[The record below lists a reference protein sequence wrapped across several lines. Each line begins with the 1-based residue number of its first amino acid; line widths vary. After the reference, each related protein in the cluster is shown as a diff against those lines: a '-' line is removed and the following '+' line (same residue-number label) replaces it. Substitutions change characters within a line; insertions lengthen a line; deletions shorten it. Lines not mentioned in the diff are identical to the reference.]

1 MAMRQDERIHLADI
15 ILQALGPKFGRGIHL
30 HMMSLNDDMDT
41 GPSPPVTWFGQIQP
55 RVIMGG
61 QGTALRSAAAHDEDF
76 HPFKKRANRSE
87 SKSCL
92 TESSQ
97 SRDLGHPYAHP
108 YLYYSSPRPSP
119 SPALTLLAFPLRLGS
134 APTPVFANLTDKL
147 SKALRD
153 LRGLS
158 KLSEENIA
166 PALTEVRSALMS
178 ADVNFKVA
186 KDFTERVKVACLGQ
200 AVIEAVNPGQMAV
213 KIVSDELTKLLGEG
227 ECPLNPRRPLRVL
240 LVGLQGS
247 GKTTSAAKLAKHL
260 VKKEGI
266 RKPSL
271 IAADLR
277 RPAAIDQLETL
288 AKNEGFDFRAD
299 RAATDVAAMVGRLV
313 KEAEAAAADLV
324 IVDTAGRLQI
334 DSELMDEVRRVREAF
349 APHEIFLVADAAL
362 GQQAVDVAAKFNE
375 TTPLTGI
382 ILTKLDGD
390 ARGGAALSMKSVTG
404 VPIRYLGTGEKSGDF
419 DTFHPD
425 RMAQRI
431 LGMGDV
437 VSLVEKAQEVVDHK
451 EAERLAEKMKKADF
465 DLEDFL
471 SQMSQMKKMGPLG
484 DIMKMLPGMG
494 NVQVGAKEEKQLS
507 KTEAIILS
515 MTKKERRNPDV
526 LNGSRRLRIAKG
538 SGTQVSDVN
547 ALIKQFSQMRDMMR
561 MMKGGKGKELMRR
574 MGQMGGGGPPG
585 GRGGFPGG
593 GFPGMR

>member
-1 MAMRQDERIHLADI
+1 M
-15 ILQALGPKFGRGIHL
+15 FS
-30 HMMSLNDDMDT
+30 SL
-41 GPSPPVTWFGQIQP
+41 
-55 RVIMGG
+55 
-61 QGTALRSAAAHDEDF
+61 
-76 HPFKKRANRSE
+76 SE
-87 SKSCL
+87 KL
-92 TESSQ
+92 T
-97 SRDLGHPYAHP
+97 
-108 YLYYSSPRPSP
+108 
-119 SPALTLLAFPLRLGS
+119 
-134 APTPVFANLTDKL
+134 
-147 SKALRD
+147 KALRD

-166 PALTEVRSALMS
+166 PALAEVQAALTS
-178 ADVNFKVA
+178 ADVNLQVA
-186 KDFTERVKVACLGQ
+186 KDFTERVKTTCLGT
-200 AVIEAVNPGQMAV
+200 AVVDAVSPGQMAV
-213 KIVSDELTKLLGEG
+213 KVVSDELTKLLGEG
-227 ECPLNPRRPLRVL
+227 ERTIDPRRPLRVL

-288 AKNEGFDFRAD
+288 AKQEGFDFRAD
-299 RAATDVAAMVGRLV
+299 RAATDVAAMVTKLTQ
-313 KEAEAAAADLV
+313 EAESSGSDLI

-334 DSELMDEVRRVREAF
+334 DAELMSEVAKVREKF
-349 APHEIFLVADAAL
+349 SPHEIFLVADAAL
-362 GQQAVDVAAKFNE
+362 GQQAVDVAAQFNA

-390 ARGGAALSMKSVTG
+390 ARGGAALSMKTVTG
-404 VPIRYLGTGEKSGDF
+404 VPIRYVGTGEKSSDF
-419 DTFHPD
+419 DTFYPE

-437 VSLVEKAQEVVDHK
+437 VSLVEKAKEVVDQK
-451 EAERLAEKMKKADF
+451 EAERLAEKMRKSDF

-471 SQMSQMKKMGPLG
+471 AQMSQMKKMGPLG
-484 DIMKMLPGMG
+484 DIMKMMPGMG
-494 NVQVGAKEEKQLS
+494 NVQVGAREEKMLG

-515 MTKKERRNPDV
+515 MTLKERRKPDI
-526 LNGSRRLRIAKG
+526 LNGSRRARIAKG

-561 MMKGGKGKELMRR
+561 MMKGGKGKEMMRR
-574 MGQMGGGGPPG
+574 LGQMGG

-593 GFPGMR
+593 FPGGFR

>member
-1 MAMRQDERIHLADI
+1 M
-15 ILQALGPKFGRGIHL
+15 
-30 HMMSLNDDMDT
+30 
-41 GPSPPVTWFGQIQP
+41 
-55 RVIMGG
+55 
-61 QGTALRSAAAHDEDF
+61 
-76 HPFKKRANRSE
+76 
-87 SKSCL
+87 
-92 TESSQ
+92 
-97 SRDLGHPYAHP
+97 
-108 YLYYSSPRPSP
+108 
-119 SPALTLLAFPLRLGS
+119 
-134 APTPVFANLTDKL
+134 FASLTDKL
-147 SKALRD
+147 SKALRN

-158 KLSEENIA
+158 KLSEENIT
-166 PALTEVRSALMS
+166 PALNEVQAALMS
-178 ADVNFKVA
+178 ADVNLNVA

-200 AVIEAVNPGQMAV
+200 AVIESVNPGQMAV

-227 ECPLNPRRPLRVL
+227 ERAINPRRPLRIL

-247 GKTTSAAKLAKHL
+247 GKTTSAAKLAKYL

-288 AKNEGFDFRAD
+288 ARNEGFDFRAD
-299 RAATDVAAMVGRLV
+299 RAATDVASMVGRLV
-313 KEAEAAAADLV
+313 KEAEAGAADLV

-334 DSELMDEVRRVREAF
+334 DGDLMEEVRRVREIF
-349 APHEIFLVADAAL
+349 HPHEVFLVADAAL
-362 GQQAVDVAAKFNE
+362 GQQAVDVAAKFHE
-375 TTPLTGI
+375 STPLTGI

-404 VPIRYLGTGEKSGDF
+404 VPIRYMGTGEKSSDF
-419 DTFHPD
+419 EAFHPD

-451 EAERLAEKMKKADF
+451 EAERLAEKMKKSDF

-471 SQMSQMKKMGPLG
+471 SQMQQMKKMGPLG
-484 DIMKMLPGMG
+484 DIMKMMPGMG
-494 NVQVGAKEEKQLS
+494 NVQVGAKEEKMLG
-507 KTEAIILS
+507 KTEAIVLS
-515 MTKKERRNPDV
+515 MTKKERRNPDI

-547 ALIKQFSQMRDMMR
+547 ALIKQFSQMREMMR

-574 MGQMGGGGPPG
+574 MGQMGGG
-585 GRGGFPGG
+585 RGGMPGG

>member
-1 MAMRQDERIHLADI
+1 
-15 ILQALGPKFGRGIHL
+15 
-30 HMMSLNDDMDT
+30 
-41 GPSPPVTWFGQIQP
+41 
-55 RVIMGG
+55 
-61 QGTALRSAAAHDEDF
+61 
-76 HPFKKRANRSE
+76 
-87 SKSCL
+87 
-92 TESSQ
+92 
-97 SRDLGHPYAHP
+97 
-108 YLYYSSPRPSP
+108 
-119 SPALTLLAFPLRLGS
+119 
-134 APTPVFANLTDKL
+134 VFANLTEKL

-166 PALTEVRSALMS
+166 PALAEVRAALMS
-178 ADVNFKVA
+178 ADVDYQVA
-186 KDFTERVKVACLGQ
+186 KDFTERVKTACLGKD
-200 AVIEAVNPGQMAV
+200 VVESVSPGQMAV
-213 KIVSDELTKLLGEG
+213 KVVADELTKLLGEG
-227 ECPLNPRRPLRVL
+227 ERAHDLRRPLRVL

-288 AKNEGFDFRAD
+288 AKQEGFDFRAE
-299 RAATDVAAMVGRLV
+299 RGATDVAAMVGRLTR
-313 KEAEAAAADLV
+313 EAEGAAADLV

-334 DSELMDEVRRVREAF
+334 DGELMDEVKQIRATF
-349 APHEIFLVADAAL
+349 NPHEVFLVADAAL
-362 GQQAVDVAAKFNE
+362 GQQAVDVAAKFHAA
-375 TTPLTGI
+375 TPLTGI

-390 ARGGAALSMKSVTG
+390 ARGGAALSMKTVTG
-404 VPIRYLGTGEKSGDF
+404 VPIRFLGTGEKSGDF

-451 EAERLAEKMKKADF
+451 EAERLAEKMRKADF

-471 SQMSQMKKMGPLG
+471 AQMSQMKKMGPLG
-484 DIMKMLPGMG
+484 NIVKMMPGMG
-494 NVQVGAKEEKQLS
+494 NVEIGTREEKMLG

-515 MTKKERRNPDV
+515 MTKKERRNPDI

-547 ALIKQFSQMRDMMR
+547 ALIKQFSQMREVMR

-574 MGQMGGGGPPG
+574 MGQMGGG
-585 GRGGFPGG
+585 RGGFPPG
-593 GFPGMR
+593 GFR

>member
-1 MAMRQDERIHLADI
+1 MFASLSEKLA
-15 ILQALGPKFGRGIHL
+15 
-30 HMMSLNDDMDT
+30 
-41 GPSPPVTWFGQIQP
+41 
-55 RVIMGG
+55 
-61 QGTALRSAAAHDEDF
+61 
-76 HPFKKRANRSE
+76 
-87 SKSCL
+87 
-92 TESSQ
+92 
-97 SRDLGHPYAHP
+97 
-108 YLYYSSPRPSP
+108 
-119 SPALTLLAFPLRLGS
+119 
-134 APTPVFANLTDKL
+134 
-147 SKALRD
+147 KALRD

-166 PALTEVRSALMS
+166 PALAEVQDAMTS
-178 ADVNFKVA
+178 ADVNLQVA
-186 KDFTERVKVACLGQ
+186 KDFTERVKVACLGT
-200 AVIEAVNPGQMAV
+200 AVVDAVSPGQMAV
-213 KIVSDELTKLLGEG
+213 KVVSDELTKLLGEG
-227 ECPLNPRRPLRVL
+227 ERAIDPRRPLRVL

-288 AKNEGFDFRAD
+288 AKQEGFDFRAD
-299 RAATDVAAMVGRLV
+299 RAATDVAAMVAKLTQD
-313 KEAEAAAADLV
+313 AESSGSDLI

-334 DSELMDEVRRVREAF
+334 DAELMSEVAQVRAQF

-362 GQQAVDVAAKFNE
+362 GQQAVEVAAQFNT

-390 ARGGAALSMKSVTG
+390 ARGGAALSMKTVTG
-404 VPIRYLGTGEKSGDF
+404 VPIRYGGTGEKSSDF
-419 DTFHPD
+419 DTFYPE

-437 VSLVEKAQEVVDHK
+437 VSLVEKAKEVVDQK
-451 EAERLAEKMKKADF
+451 EAERLAEKMRKSDF

-471 SQMSQMKKMGPLG
+471 AQMGQMKKMGPLG
-484 DIMKMLPGMG
+484 DIMKMMPGMG
-494 NVQVGAKEEKQLS
+494 NVQVGAREEKMLG
-507 KTEAIILS
+507 KTESIILS
-515 MTKKERRNPDV
+515 MTLKERRKPDI
-526 LNGSRRLRIAKG
+526 LNGSRRARIAKG

-561 MMKGGKGKELMRR
+561 MMKGGKGKEMMRR
-574 MGQMGGGGPPG
+574 LGQMGG

-593 GFPGMR
+593 FPGGFR

>member
-1 MAMRQDERIHLADI
+1 MFASLSEKLA
-15 ILQALGPKFGRGIHL
+15 
-30 HMMSLNDDMDT
+30 
-41 GPSPPVTWFGQIQP
+41 
-55 RVIMGG
+55 
-61 QGTALRSAAAHDEDF
+61 
-76 HPFKKRANRSE
+76 
-87 SKSCL
+87 
-92 TESSQ
+92 
-97 SRDLGHPYAHP
+97 
-108 YLYYSSPRPSP
+108 
-119 SPALTLLAFPLRLGS
+119 
-134 APTPVFANLTDKL
+134 
-147 SKALRD
+147 KALRD

-166 PALTEVRSALMS
+166 PALSEVQAALTS
-178 ADVNFKVA
+178 ADVNLQVA
-186 KDFTERVKVACLGQ
+186 KDFTERVKAACLGT
-200 AVIEAVNPGQMAV
+200 AVVDAVSPGQMAV
-213 KIVSDELTKLLGEG
+213 KVVSDELTKLLGEG
-227 ECPLNPRRPLRVL
+227 ERAIDPRRPLRIL

-288 AKNEGFDFRAD
+288 AKQEGFDFRAD
-299 RAATDVAAMVGRLV
+299 RAATDVAAMVAKLTHD
-313 KEAEAAAADLV
+313 AESSGSDLI

-334 DSELMDEVRRVREAF
+334 DAELMSEVAQVRAQF

-362 GQQAVDVAAKFNE
+362 GQQAVEVAAQFNT

-390 ARGGAALSMKSVTG
+390 ARGGAALSMKTVTG
-404 VPIRYLGTGEKSGDF
+404 VPIRYVGTGEKSSDF
-419 DTFHPD
+419 DTFYPE

-437 VSLVEKAQEVVDHK
+437 VSLVEKAKEVVDQK
-451 EAERLAEKMKKADF
+451 EAERLAEKMRKSDF

-471 SQMSQMKKMGPLG
+471 AQMGQMKKMGPLG
-484 DIMKMLPGMG
+484 DIMKMMPGMG
-494 NVQVGAKEEKQLS
+494 NVQVGAREEKMLG
-507 KTEAIILS
+507 KTESIILS
-515 MTKKERRNPDV
+515 MTLKERRKPDI
-526 LNGSRRLRIAKG
+526 LNGSRRARIAKG

-561 MMKGGKGKELMRR
+561 MMKGGKGKEMMRR
-574 MGQMGGGGPPG
+574 LGQMGG

-593 GFPGMR
+593 FPGGFR

>member
-1 MAMRQDERIHLADI
+1 M
-15 ILQALGPKFGRGIHL
+15 
-30 HMMSLNDDMDT
+30 
-41 GPSPPVTWFGQIQP
+41 
-55 RVIMGG
+55 
-61 QGTALRSAAAHDEDF
+61 
-76 HPFKKRANRSE
+76 
-87 SKSCL
+87 
-92 TESSQ
+92 
-97 SRDLGHPYAHP
+97 
-108 YLYYSSPRPSP
+108 
-119 SPALTLLAFPLRLGS
+119 
-134 APTPVFANLTDKL
+134 FANLTDKL
-147 SKALRD
+147 TKALRD

-166 PALTEVRSALMS
+166 PTLNEVRSALMS

-200 AVIEAVNPGQMAV
+200 AVIESVNPGQMAV

-227 ECPLNPRRPLRVL
+227 ERLINPRRPLRVL

-260 VKKEGI
+260 VKKEGF
-266 RKPSL
+266 RKPAL
-271 IAADLR
+271 VAADLR

-288 AKNEGFDFRAD
+288 AKNEGFDFRSD

-334 DSELMDEVRRVREAF
+334 DVDLMEEVRRVRDAF
-349 APHEIFLVADAAL
+349 QPHEVFLVADAAL
-362 GQQAVDVAAKFNE
+362 GQQAVDVAAKFHE
-375 TTPLTGI
+375 STPLTGI

-404 VPIRYLGTGEKSGDF
+404 VPIRYMGTGEKSSDF

-451 EAERLAEKMKKADF
+451 EAERLAEKMKKSDF

-471 SQMSQMKKMGPLG
+471 SQMQQMKKMGPLG
-484 DIMKMLPGMG
+484 DIMKMMPGMG

-507 KTEAIILS
+507 KTEAIVLS
-515 MTKKERRNPDV
+515 MTKKERRNPDI

-547 ALIKQFSQMRDMMR
+547 GLIKQFSQMRDMMR

-574 MGQMGGGGPPG
+574 MGQMGGGRGGMPG
-585 GRGGFPGG
+585 GGGFPGGGFPGGGFPGG

>member
-1 MAMRQDERIHLADI
+1 M
-15 ILQALGPKFGRGIHL
+15 
-30 HMMSLNDDMDT
+30 
-41 GPSPPVTWFGQIQP
+41 
-55 RVIMGG
+55 
-61 QGTALRSAAAHDEDF
+61 
-76 HPFKKRANRSE
+76 
-87 SKSCL
+87 
-92 TESSQ
+92 
-97 SRDLGHPYAHP
+97 
-108 YLYYSSPRPSP
+108 
-119 SPALTLLAFPLRLGS
+119 
-134 APTPVFANLTDKL
+134 FASLTDKL
-147 SKALRD
+147 SKALRN

-158 KLSEENIA
+158 KLSEENIT
-166 PALTEVRSALMS
+166 PALNEVQAALMS
-178 ADVNFKVA
+178 ADVNFNVA

-200 AVIEAVNPGQMAV
+200 AVIESVNPGQMAV
-213 KIVSDELTKLLGEG
+213 KVVSDELTKLLGEG
-227 ECPLNPRRPLRVL
+227 ERAINPRRPLRIL

-247 GKTTSAAKLAKHL
+247 GKTTSAAKLAKYL
-260 VKKEGI
+260 VKKEGV

-288 AKNEGFDFRAD
+288 ARNEGFDFRAD

-313 KEAEAAAADLV
+313 KEAEAGAADLV

-334 DSELMDEVRRVREAF
+334 DGDLMEEVRRVRDTF
-349 APHEIFLVADAAL
+349 QPHEVFLVADAAL
-362 GQQAVDVAAKFNE
+362 GQQAVDVAAKFHE
-375 TTPLTGI
+375 STPLTGI

-404 VPIRYLGTGEKSGDF
+404 VPIRYMGTGEKSSDF
-419 DTFHPD
+419 DAFHPD

-471 SQMSQMKKMGPLG
+471 SQMQQMKKMGPLG
-484 DIMKMLPGMG
+484 DIMKMMPGMG
-494 NVQVGAKEEKQLS
+494 NVQVGAKEEKMLG
-507 KTEAIILS
+507 KTEAIVLS
-515 MTKKERRNPDV
+515 MTKKERRNPDI
-526 LNGSRRLRIAKG
+526 LNGSRRLRISKG

-547 ALIKQFSQMRDMMR
+547 ALIKQFSQMREMMR

-574 MGQMGGGGPPG
+574 MGQMGGG
-585 GRGGFPGG
+585 RGGMPGG

>member
-1 MAMRQDERIHLADI
+1 M
-15 ILQALGPKFGRGIHL
+15 FT
-30 HMMSLNDDMDT
+30 SL
-41 GPSPPVTWFGQIQP
+41 
-55 RVIMGG
+55 
-61 QGTALRSAAAHDEDF
+61 
-76 HPFKKRANRSE
+76 SE
-87 SKSCL
+87 KL
-92 TESSQ
+92 T
-97 SRDLGHPYAHP
+97 
-108 YLYYSSPRPSP
+108 
-119 SPALTLLAFPLRLGS
+119 
-134 APTPVFANLTDKL
+134 
-147 SKALRD
+147 KALRD
-153 LRGLS
+153 IRGLS

-166 PALTEVRSALMS
+166 PALAEVQSALTS
-178 ADVNFKVA
+178 ADVNLQVA
-186 KDFTERVKVACLGQ
+186 KDFTERVKAACLGT
-200 AVIEAVNPGQMAV
+200 AVVDAVSPGQMAV
-213 KIVSDELTKLLGEG
+213 KVVSDELTKLLGEG
-227 ECPLNPRRPLRVL
+227 ERAIDPRRPLRVL

-288 AKNEGFDFRAD
+288 AKQEGFDFRAD
-299 RAATDVAAMVGRLV
+299 RAATDVAAMVAKLTQD
-313 KEAEAAAADLV
+313 AESSGADLV

-334 DSELMDEVRRVREAF
+334 DADLMSEVAKVRERF

-362 GQQAVDVAAKFNE
+362 GQQAVDVAAQFNT

-390 ARGGAALSMKSVTG
+390 ARGGAALSMKTVTG
-404 VPIRYLGTGEKSGDF
+404 VPIRYVGTGEKSSDF
-419 DTFHPD
+419 DTFYPE

-437 VSLVEKAQEVVDHK
+437 VSLVEKAKEVVDQK
-451 EAERLAEKMKKADF
+451 EAERLAEKMRKSDF

-471 SQMSQMKKMGPLG
+471 AQMGQMKKMGPLG
-484 DIMKMLPGMG
+484 DIMKMMPGMG
-494 NVQVGAKEEKQLS
+494 NVQVGAREEKMLG

-515 MTKKERRNPDV
+515 MTLKERRKPDI
-526 LNGSRRLRIAKG
+526 LNGSRRARIAKG

-561 MMKGGKGKELMRR
+561 MMKGGKGKEMMRR
-574 MGQMGGGGPPG
+574 LGQMGG

-593 GFPGMR
+593 FPGGFR

>member
-1 MAMRQDERIHLADI
+1 M
-15 ILQALGPKFGRGIHL
+15 FN
-30 HMMSLNDDMDT
+30 SL
-41 GPSPPVTWFGQIQP
+41 
-55 RVIMGG
+55 
-61 QGTALRSAAAHDEDF
+61 
-76 HPFKKRANRSE
+76 SE
-87 SKSCL
+87 KL
-92 TESSQ
+92 T
-97 SRDLGHPYAHP
+97 
-108 YLYYSSPRPSP
+108 
-119 SPALTLLAFPLRLGS
+119 
-134 APTPVFANLTDKL
+134 
-147 SKALRD
+147 KALRE

-166 PALTEVRSALMS
+166 PALAEVQAALTS
-178 ADVNFKVA
+178 ADVNLQVA
-186 KDFTERVKVACLGQ
+186 KDFTERVKATCLGT
-200 AVIEAVNPGQMAV
+200 AVVDAVSPGQMAV
-213 KIVSDELTKLLGEG
+213 KVVSDELTKLLGEG
-227 ECPLNPRRPLRVL
+227 ERALDPRRPLRVL

-288 AKNEGFDFRAD
+288 AKQEGFDFRAD
-299 RAATDVAAMVGRLV
+299 RAATDVAAMVTKLTQ
-313 KEAEAAAADLV
+313 EAESSGSDLI

-334 DSELMDEVRRVREAF
+334 DADLMSEVAKVRAQF

-362 GQQAVDVAAKFNE
+362 GQQAVDVAAQFNA

-390 ARGGAALSMKSVTG
+390 ARGGAALSMKTVTG
-404 VPIRYLGTGEKSGDF
+404 VPIRFVGTGEKSSDF
-419 DTFHPD
+419 DTFYPE

-437 VSLVEKAQEVVDHK
+437 VSLVEKAKEVVDQK
-451 EAERLAEKMKKADF
+451 EAERLAEKMRKSDF

-471 SQMSQMKKMGPLG
+471 AQMSQMKKMGPLG
-484 DIMKMLPGMG
+484 DIMKMMPGMG
-494 NVQVGAKEEKQLS
+494 NVQVGAREEKMLG

-515 MTKKERRNPDV
+515 MTLKERRKPDI
-526 LNGSRRLRIAKG
+526 LNGSRRARIAKG

-547 ALIKQFSQMRDMMR
+547 GLIKQFSQMRDMMR
-561 MMKGGKGKELMRR
+561 MMKGGKGKEMMRR
-574 MGQMGGGGPPG
+574 LGQMGG

-593 GFPGMR
+593 FPGGFR

>member
-1 MAMRQDERIHLADI
+1 
-15 ILQALGPKFGRGIHL
+15 
-30 HMMSLNDDMDT
+30 
-41 GPSPPVTWFGQIQP
+41 
-55 RVIMGG
+55 
-61 QGTALRSAAAHDEDF
+61 
-76 HPFKKRANRSE
+76 
-87 SKSCL
+87 
-92 TESSQ
+92 
-97 SRDLGHPYAHP
+97 
-108 YLYYSSPRPSP
+108 
-119 SPALTLLAFPLRLGS
+119 
-134 APTPVFANLTDKL
+134 VFANLTEKL

-166 PALTEVRSALMS
+166 PALAEVRAALMS
-178 ADVNFKVA
+178 ADVDYQVT
-186 KDFTERVKVACLGQ
+186 KDFTERVKTACLGKD
-200 AVIEAVNPGQMAV
+200 VVESVSPGQMAV
-213 KIVSDELTKLLGEG
+213 KVVADELTKLLGEG
-227 ECPLNPRRPLRVL
+227 ERALDLRRPLRVL

-288 AKNEGFDFRAD
+288 AKQEGFDFRAE
-299 RAATDVAAMVGRLV
+299 RGATDVAAMVGRLTR
-313 KEAEAAAADLV
+313 EAEGAAADLV

-334 DSELMDEVRRVREAF
+334 DGELMDEVKQIRATF
-349 APHEIFLVADAAL
+349 NPHEVFLVADAAL
-362 GQQAVDVAAKFNE
+362 GQQAVDVAAKFHAA
-375 TTPLTGI
+375 TPLTGI

-390 ARGGAALSMKSVTG
+390 ARGGAALSMKTVTG
-404 VPIRYLGTGEKSGDF
+404 VPIRFLGTGEKSGDF

-451 EAERLAEKMKKADF
+451 EAERLAEKMRKADF

-471 SQMSQMKKMGPLG
+471 AQMSQMKKMGPLG
-484 DIMKMLPGMG
+484 NIVKMMPGMG
-494 NVQVGAKEEKQLS
+494 NVEIGTREEKMLG

-515 MTKKERRNPDV
+515 MTKKERRNPDI

-547 ALIKQFSQMRDMMR
+547 ALIKQFSQMREVMR

-574 MGQMGGGGPPG
+574 MGQMGGG
-585 GRGGFPGG
+585 RGGFPPG
-593 GFPGMR
+593 GFR

>member
-1 MAMRQDERIHLADI
+1 M
-15 ILQALGPKFGRGIHL
+15 
-30 HMMSLNDDMDT
+30 
-41 GPSPPVTWFGQIQP
+41 
-55 RVIMGG
+55 
-61 QGTALRSAAAHDEDF
+61 
-76 HPFKKRANRSE
+76 
-87 SKSCL
+87 
-92 TESSQ
+92 
-97 SRDLGHPYAHP
+97 
-108 YLYYSSPRPSP
+108 
-119 SPALTLLAFPLRLGS
+119 
-134 APTPVFANLTDKL
+134 FASLTDKL
-147 SKALRD
+147 SKALRN

-158 KLSEENIA
+158 KLSEENIT
-166 PALTEVRSALMS
+166 PALNEVQAALMS
-178 ADVNFKVA
+178 ADVNLNVA

-200 AVIEAVNPGQMAV
+200 AVIESVNPGQMAV

-227 ECPLNPRRPLRVL
+227 ERAINPRRPLRIL

-247 GKTTSAAKLAKHL
+247 GKTTSAAKLAKYL

-277 RPAAIDQLETL
+277 R
-288 AKNEGFDFRAD
+288 RAD
-299 RAATDVAAMVGRLV
+299 RAATDVASMVGRLV
-313 KEAEAAAADLV
+313 KEAEAGAADLV

-334 DSELMDEVRRVREAF
+334 DGDLMEEVRRVREIF
-349 APHEIFLVADAAL
+349 QPHEVFLVADAAL
-362 GQQAVDVAAKFNE
+362 GQQAVDVAAKFHE
-375 TTPLTGI
+375 STPLTGI

-404 VPIRYLGTGEKSGDF
+404 VPIRYMGTGEKSSDF
-419 DTFHPD
+419 EAFHPD

-451 EAERLAEKMKKADF
+451 EAERLAEKMKKSDF

-471 SQMSQMKKMGPLG
+471 SQMQQMKKMGPLG
-484 DIMKMLPGMG
+484 DIMKMMPGMG
-494 NVQVGAKEEKQLS
+494 NVQVGAKEEKMLG
-507 KTEAIILS
+507 KTEAIVLS
-515 MTKKERRNPDV
+515 MTKKERRNPDI

-547 ALIKQFSQMRDMMR
+547 ALIKQFSQMREMMR

-574 MGQMGGGGPPG
+574 MGQMGGG
-585 GRGGFPGG
+585 RGGMPGG

>member
-1 MAMRQDERIHLADI
+1 M
-15 ILQALGPKFGRGIHL
+15 
-30 HMMSLNDDMDT
+30 
-41 GPSPPVTWFGQIQP
+41 
-55 RVIMGG
+55 
-61 QGTALRSAAAHDEDF
+61 
-76 HPFKKRANRSE
+76 
-87 SKSCL
+87 
-92 TESSQ
+92 
-97 SRDLGHPYAHP
+97 
-108 YLYYSSPRPSP
+108 
-119 SPALTLLAFPLRLGS
+119 
-134 APTPVFANLTDKL
+134 FANLTEKL
-147 SKALRD
+147 TKALRD

-158 KLSEENIA
+158 KLTEDNIA
-166 PALTEVRSALMS
+166 PALVEVRSALMS

-186 KDFTERVKVACLGQ
+186 KDFTERVKVACLGT
-200 AVIEAVNPGQMAV
+200 AVVDSVNPGQMAV
-213 KIVSDELTKLLGEG
+213 KVVSDELTKLLGEG
-227 ECPLNPRRPLRVL
+227 ERPIDPRRPLRVL

-260 VKKEGI
+260 VKKEGL

-271 IAADLR
+271 VAADLR

-324 IVDTAGRLQI
+324 IVDTAGRLQV
-334 DSELMDEVRRVREAF
+334 DGDLMEEVRRVRDAF
-349 APHEIFLVADAAL
+349 QPHEVFLVADAAL
-362 GQQAVDVAAKFNE
+362 GQQAVDVASKFHE
-375 TTPLTGI
+375 STPLTGI

-404 VPIRYLGTGEKSGDF
+404 VPIRYMGTGEKSGDF

-437 VSLVEKAQEVVDHK
+437 VSLVEKAQEVVDQK
-451 EAERLAEKMKKADF
+451 EAERLAEKMRKADF

-471 SQMSQMKKMGPLG
+471 AQMQQMKKMGPLG
-484 DIMKMLPGMG
+484 DIMKMMPGMG
-494 NVQVGAKEEKQLS
+494 NVQVGAKEEKMLG
-507 KTEAIILS
+507 KTEAIVLS
-515 MTKKERRNPDV
+515 MTRKERRNPDI

-547 ALIKQFSQMRDMMR
+547 ALIKQFSQMREMMR

-574 MGQMGGGGPPG
+574 MGQMGGGRGGMPG
-585 GRGGFPGG
+585 GGFPGG

>member
-1 MAMRQDERIHLADI
+1 MFASLSEKLA
-15 ILQALGPKFGRGIHL
+15 
-30 HMMSLNDDMDT
+30 
-41 GPSPPVTWFGQIQP
+41 
-55 RVIMGG
+55 
-61 QGTALRSAAAHDEDF
+61 
-76 HPFKKRANRSE
+76 
-87 SKSCL
+87 
-92 TESSQ
+92 
-97 SRDLGHPYAHP
+97 
-108 YLYYSSPRPSP
+108 
-119 SPALTLLAFPLRLGS
+119 
-134 APTPVFANLTDKL
+134 
-147 SKALRD
+147 KALRD

-166 PALTEVRSALMS
+166 PALSEVQAALTS
-178 ADVNFKVA
+178 ADVNLQVA
-186 KDFTERVKVACLGQ
+186 KDFTERVKVACLGT
-200 AVIEAVNPGQMAV
+200 AVVDAVSPGQMAV
-213 KIVSDELTKLLGEG
+213 KVVSDELTKLLGEG
-227 ECPLNPRRPLRVL
+227 ERAIDPRRPLRVL

-288 AKNEGFDFRAD
+288 AKQEGFDFRAN
-299 RAATDVAAMVGRLV
+299 RAATDVAAMVAKLTHD
-313 KEAEAAAADLV
+313 AESSGSDLI

-334 DSELMDEVRRVREAF
+334 DAELMSEVAQVRAQF

-362 GQQAVDVAAKFNE
+362 GQQAVEVAAQFNT

-390 ARGGAALSMKSVTG
+390 ARGGAALSMKTVTG
-404 VPIRYLGTGEKSGDF
+404 VPIRYVGTGEKSSDF
-419 DTFHPD
+419 DTFYPE

-437 VSLVEKAQEVVDHK
+437 VSLVEKAKEVVDQK
-451 EAERLAEKMKKADF
+451 EAERLAEKMRKSDF

-471 SQMSQMKKMGPLG
+471 AQMGQMKKMGPLG
-484 DIMKMLPGMG
+484 DIMKMMPGMG
-494 NVQVGAKEEKQLS
+494 NVQVGAREEKMLG
-507 KTEAIILS
+507 KTESIILS
-515 MTKKERRNPDV
+515 MTLKERRKPDI
-526 LNGSRRLRIAKG
+526 LNGSRRARIAKG

-561 MMKGGKGKELMRR
+561 MMKGGKGKEMMRR
-574 MGQMGGGGPPG
+574 LGQMGG

-593 GFPGMR
+593 FPGGFR